1 MPTSFP
7 GSSPSR
13 SLERERERE
22 GEDPGNEVGL
32 MRKHWKQVNVD
43 RTSTCQRVNVST
55 STCQRV
61 ASTCQRVNKS
71 TWMQM
76 NDHVDLVIVIKS
88 HNALCLIDAMR

>member
-43 RTSTCQRVNVST
+43 R
-55 STCQRV
+55 
-61 ASTCQRVNKS
+61 
-71 TWMQM
+71 WMQM

>member
-22 GEDPGNEVGL
+22 GDDPGNEVGL

-43 RTSTCQRVNVST
+43 RWGPGNSYKIR
-55 STCQRV
+55 R
-61 ASTCQRVNKS
+61 R
-71 TWMQM
+71 
-76 NDHVDLVIVIKS
+76 LVPNRCNEIATPTREQGQVQSSCRKQGKIHS
-88 HNALCLIDAMR
+88 Q

>member
-43 RTSTCQRVNVST
+43 R
-55 STCQRV
+55 
-61 ASTCQRVNKS
+61 
-71 TWMQM
+71 WMQM
-76 NDHVDLVIVIKS
+76 NDHGDLVIVIKS
-88 HNALCLIDAMR
+88 HNALCLIVQ